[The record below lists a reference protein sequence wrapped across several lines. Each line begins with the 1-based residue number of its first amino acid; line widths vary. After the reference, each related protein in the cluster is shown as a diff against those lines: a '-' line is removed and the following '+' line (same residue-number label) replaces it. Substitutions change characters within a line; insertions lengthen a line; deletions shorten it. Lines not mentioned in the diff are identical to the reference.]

1 MNRRN
6 WEFRNYKAQDG
17 KERRELYIT
26 GEISEYDWWGDET
39 TPSNFESEL
48 YDKDGDVDIWINSP
62 GGDVFAAAKIYNAI
76 TQYKGGKVTA
86 YLYGFCASAATV
98 VTMAA
103 SEVYMSP
110 TALMLIHNPFTF
122 VGGEQKD
129 MEKAG
134 EMLATVKETIINAYE
149 KKTKLSRKEIS
160 DYMDIEK
167 AFDAT
172 EAVKL
177 GFADGM
183 IESEQDKFSAVV
195 SNNVINN
202 TAMARFY
209 NSVRDWKLAFQAQ
222 AELKPRKQEE
232 STMVGVENKTA
243 KTEAPQPATEEIKAP
258 AKGEE
263 IVNVVDMKDFEA
275 VVNEFKNYKEQSK
288 REIDELREY
297 KARQEAEFK
306 AKDLIGLPG
315 ITDERRIELARM
327 ADDTLFEELKNMA
340 NAMNELTKP
349 VGVEIKEK
357 DEENAIENKE
367 EMELRKKIKEY
378 ATAHNVSEGE
388 AYHAVVNGGK

>member
-1 MNRRN
+1 
-6 WEFRNYKAQDG
+6 
-17 KERRELYIT
+17 
-26 GEISEYDWWGDET
+26 
-39 TPSNFESEL
+39 
-48 YDKDGDVDIWINSP
+48 
-62 GGDVFAAAKIYNAI
+62 
-76 TQYKGGKVTA
+76 
-86 YLYGFCASAATV
+86 
-98 VTMAA
+98 
-103 SEVYMSP
+103 
-110 TALMLIHNPFTF
+110 
-122 VGGEQKD
+122 
-129 MEKAG
+129 
-134 EMLATVKETIINAYE
+134 
-149 KKTKLSRKEIS
+149 
-160 DYMDIEK
+160 
-167 AFDAT
+167 
-172 EAVKL
+172 
-177 GFADGM
+177 
-183 IESEQDKFSAVV
+183 
-195 SNNVINN
+195 
-202 TAMARFY
+202 
-209 NSVRDWKLAFQAQ
+209 
-222 AELKPRKQEE
+222 
-232 STMVGVENKTA
+232 MVGVENKTA

-349 VGVEIKEK
+349 VGVEIQEK

-367 EMELRKKIKEY
+367 EMELRNKIKEY